1 MNLRFINISLD
12 ETIGDIQ
19 YRLWFEYH
27 TRFISNYLSR
37 KIRSYHYSTDGSFDM
52 INIDVGTERNP
63 QIVVNNVLEVYL
75 PFDQERYNKVKG
87 TNDHSYYIEMFRQ
100 GFHQAY
106 LFKNIPIVE
115 LNSLLDEFESNHC
128 KHIWIHLKRTLKA
141 AKLRVELIAQFTT
154 NNYTLTANFYD
165 LSKSEL
171 LCTGTL
177 IKTLPDEVFFSRTI
191 KDIIDDSEKVIFL
204 DYNLNNLII
213 MNVSDIRA
221 KCFKFS
227 FSDCAYQ
234 DDEKAI
240 ETHKELIQYLSYNG

>member
-1 MNLRFINISLD
+1 MFEIFRKP
-12 ETIGDIQ
+12 EKTIQ
-19 YRLWFEYH
+19 K
-27 TRFISNYLSR
+27 YLSKAFVGNDTIMETDLDSGG
-37 KIRSYHYSTDGSFDM
+37 KIQVLKTSHPDGVTYLGSIGGFLRQMQSSFF
-52 INIDVGTERNP
+52 IER
-63 QIVVNNVLEVYL
+63 
-75 PFDQERYNKVKG
+75 
-87 TNDHSYYIEMFRQ
+87 
-100 GFHQAY
+100 
-106 LFKNIPIVE
+106 
-115 LNSLLDEFESNHC
+115 
-128 KHIWIHLKRTLKA
+128 
-141 AKLRVELIAQFTT
+141 KLRVELIAQFTT